1 MTVKKILWPTDFS
14 KLAEKALP
22 QINSLTQKYEAE
34 IHVLYVIENL
44 SYYQTWLGG
53 DAPHQVD
60 KLTHFSREM
69 AEKKMAELCNTH
81 LKECA
86 LPVTHIA
93 NGDSAREILKM
104 IDEENID
111 MVIMSTRGSRGHF
124 PFGSVTERVVK
135 NSPVPVVTVP
145 A

>member
-1 MTVKKILWPTDFS
+1 MSIKKILWPTDFS

-22 QINSLTQKYEAE
+22 QINSLTQKYGAE
-34 IHVLYVIENL
+34 IHVMYVIENIH
-44 SYYQTWLGG
+44 YFQTWLGG

-60 KLTHFSREM
+60 KLTHFSKEM
-69 AEKKMAELCNTH
+69 AEKKMIEICDNQ
-81 LKECA
+81 LKECTM
-86 LPVTHIA
+86 PITHVV

-104 IDEENID
+104 VEKENID
-111 MVIMSTRGSRGHF
+111 MVVMSTRGSRGHF

-145 A
+145 V